1 MTCSQEK
8 GKYKIRVISQE
19 WTVKIIELNKKYP
32 KYSLNGLGLYDI
44 RLVLK
49 KDDF

>member
-32 KYSLNGLGLYDI
+32 KYNALGLYDI